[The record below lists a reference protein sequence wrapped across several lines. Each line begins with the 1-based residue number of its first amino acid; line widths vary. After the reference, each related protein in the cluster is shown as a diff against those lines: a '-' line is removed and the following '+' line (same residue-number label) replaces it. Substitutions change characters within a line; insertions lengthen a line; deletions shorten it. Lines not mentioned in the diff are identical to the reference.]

1 MLLKKGI
8 YLYEYINSW
17 ERFDENTIPPKED
30 FCSELNLENITDKDC
45 EHVKKVWEAFEI
57 KNLGDYDDLCVQYD
71 TFLLAD
77 VFENFRNK
85 CIETYELDPAHFL
98 SAPGLAWQ
106 ACFKKTKA
114 ELELLTDIDM
124 LLMVEKRARDGIFPA
139 IHRRAKAN
147 NKYMKNYNKDD
158 NNLYGRAISQKLPAN
173 GFKWAK
179 NLSKFNE
186 IFIINYNLIGYI
198 VI

>member
-1 MLLKKGI
+1 MI
-8 YLYEYINSW
+8 CV
-17 ERFDENTIPPKED
+17 FNTIH
-30 FCSELNLENITDKDC
+30 FCLLMYLKTLEINVLK
-45 EHVKKVWEAFEI
+45 H
-57 KNLGDYDDLCVQYD
+57 
-71 TFLLAD
+71 
-77 VFENFRNK
+77 
-85 CIETYELDPAHFL
+85 ELDPAHFL

-124 LLMVEKRARDGIFPA
+124 LLMVEKRARDGICSA

-198 VI
+198 VIQDIGYILKVDIDYSKKLFNLHQDLPFLRERKRVNKVEKLICSIR